1 MSGEKILVIDD
12 EKSFLNAV
20 ARNLDAEGFKSV
32 YTDNPN
38 EGLILARETKVNL
51 VLTDAHIEP
60 IDGFTICKTL
70 KENKDT
76 SGIPVI
82 IMSGKDIEE
91 DDILK
96 GLEKGADDYVIKPF
110 SFKVL
115 TAKIKAVLKRYE
127 SNEHRDSSIKKMG
140 IVFDPDSRTVKTGD
154 SMIKLT
160 RKEFDLL
167 NLFLNNPGKVLKLSN
182 ILQTV
187 WGYDPALYNDPH
199 TVEVH
204 VYSLRKKL
212 PEKISK
218 KIVSVQGVG
227 YKLDI

>member
-1 MSGEKILVIDD
+1 MSSEKILIIDD

-20 ARNLDAEGFKSV
+20 CRNLEAEGFKAV
-32 YTDNPN
+32 YTDSPN
-38 EGLILARETKVNL
+38 EGLILAREAGIKL
-51 VLTDAHIEP
+51 ILTDAELEP
-60 IDGFTICKTL
+60 IDGFAICKAI
-70 KENKDT
+70 KEGAETAN
-76 SGIPVI
+76 IPVI

-91 DDILK
+91 EDILK
-96 GLEKGADDYVIKPF
+96 GFEKGADDYILKPF

-127 SNEHRDSSIKKMG
+127 NSESKSSSIKKMG
-140 IVFDPDSRTVKTGD
+140 IFFDPDARTVKTG
-154 SMIKLT
+154 STIVKLT

-167 NLFLNNPGKVLKLSN
+167 NLFLTKPGKVLSN
-182 ILQTV
+182 SLILQTV

-212 PEKISK
+212 SGKISK
-218 KIVSVQGVG
+218 KIISVPGIG

>member
-1 MSGEKILVIDD
+1 MSEKILVIED

-20 ARNLDAEGFKSV
+20 SRSLHSEGFKTV

-38 EGLILARETKVNL
+38 EGLILARESGAKL
-51 VLTDAHIEP
+51 VLTDADMQP
-60 IDGFTICKTL
+60 IDGFMVCKTI
-70 KENKDT
+70 KENSET
-76 SGIPVI
+76 ASIPVI
-82 IMSGKDIEE
+82 IMSGKDITE

-96 GLEKGADDYVIKPF
+96 GFEKGADDYILKPF

-115 TAKIKAVLKRYE
+115 TAKIRAVLSRYE
-127 SNEHRDSSIKKMG
+127 RSETKVNVIKGMG
-140 IVFDPDSRTVKTGD
+140 IVFDPDSRTVKSGRKL
-154 SMIKLT
+154 IKLT

-167 NLFLNNPGKVLKLSN
+167 NLFLSQPGKALRNSY

-204 VYSLRKKL
+204 TYSLRKKL
-212 PEKISK
+212 PEKISQ
-218 KIVSVQGVG
+218 KIVTLPGIG
-227 YKLDI
+227 YKLEI